1 MDNDH
6 IRPDTKVP
14 GLQEAR
20 RKLAYM
26 KMSKQERQAY
36 DRHLENIMIQND
48 VIDTAREEGLSQG
61 IEEGRALGIE
71 EGRAEGRAEERITI
85 ARKLLANGIS
95 IDIIK
100 TTISLTDDEINLLNT
115 LTT

>member
-1 MDNDH
+1 
-6 IRPDTKVP
+6 
-14 GLQEAR
+14 
-20 RKLAYM
+20 M

-48 VIDTAREEGLSQG
+48 VIDTAHEEGLSKG
-61 IEEGRALGIE
+61 WEEGLSK
-71 EGRAEGRAEERITI
+71 GRAEGRAEERITI

-95 IDIIK
+95 IDLIK